1 MTALH
6 NPITFNLDPL
16 LANDVPVAMDLHAL
30 TQLFD
35 QSFFKKGEAIFRER
49 NPAWGVYYVRSGKL
63 KLYKLGSDGKEQI
76 IRVAHDGDLVGY
88 ADVLGGSKY
97 NLSAALLKGSTLT
110 FIPRSDF
117 LNLFSQEPAFAEH
130 VMSLLCHDVQLAEK
144 RITDMAYRPV
154 RGRLAE
160 ALLALD
166 KIYQQDDDEQED
178 FINLSRQDLANLL
191 GTATK
196 ETVIRLLSELRSER
210 LITTDGYRISILNPQ
225 GLRDMSLMYDKAY

>member
-1 MTALH
+1 MTTLH

-16 LANDVPVAMDLHAL
+16 LVNDFPVVLDLHTL
-30 TQLFD
+30 TQRFD
-35 QSFFKKGEAIFRER
+35 QSFFKKGEVILRER
-49 NPAWGVYYVRSGKL
+49 NTAWGVDYIRSGKL
-63 KLYKLGSDGKEQI
+63 KLYKLGFDGKEQI
-76 IRVAHDGDLVGY
+76 IRVAHEGDLIGY

-97 NLSAALLKGSTLT
+97 NLSATLLEDSTLT

-117 LNLFSQEPAFAEH
+117 ITLFSQEPAFAEH
-130 VMSLLCHDVQLAEK
+130 LMSLLCHDVQLAEK

-166 KIYQQDDDEQED
+166 KIYQQDDDEKED

-191 GTATK
+191 GTAK

-225 GLRDMSLMYDKAY
+225 GLQNMSRMYDKAH